1 MAGELQIRKCS
12 AQINRNEMLFL
23 YISTIWAKTQLKH
36 FDKICTKKAHTSL
49 KNEHVLPC
57 LLLINH
63 NILNL
68 LTSTILHK

>member
-36 FDKICTKKAHTSL
+36 FDKIRTKKAHTSL
-49 KNEHVLPC
+49 KNEHMLP
-57 LLLINH
+57 
-63 NILNL
+63 
-68 LTSTILHK
+68 